1 MTLHPMADRQSAA
14 DRQFGDMRP
23 DTTSLQQAEEPF
35 QVLPEPAGMQRDVV
49 GSSLDSPLERMGF
62 EPSVPLVSEPPDSD
76 VRGGPQAWIV
86 LSRKNRHS
94 VCGTCGP

>member
-1 MTLHPMADRQSAA
+1 MKGGTRLKDGANCNPPSRPARHDRLRGTLGFADSA
-14 DRQFGDMRP
+14 
-23 DTTSLQQAEEPF
+23 
-35 QVLPEPAGMQRDVV
+35 V
-49 GSSLDSPLERMGF
+49 ERMGF

-86 LSRKNRHS
+86 LSRINRHS